1 MFSDI
6 FFQKQMLITIIF
18 VASVAVVTF
27 LVSKYVIKLPKK
39 IGVLQLF
46 ALTFPIYYRHT
57 IRCIKTDRKNIA
69 VYDEVN
75 PDKF

>member
-39 IGVLQLF
+39 
-46 ALTFPIYYRHT
+46 LTSCSFLL
-57 IRCIKTDRKNIA
+57 
-69 VYDEVN
+69 
-75 PDKF
+75 